1 MSASGDLNLRRRY
14 FAEELEAVC
23 KLRSPHLVDAF
34 AQVAREKFLAPGPW
48 TVMADSDF
56 MMPGQGPVQ
65 ARTRTTADADPAR
78 VYHNITVAIDPE
90 RMLFNGQPGT
100 LAVWIDA
107 LDLPPGGRVLHIGAG
122 TGYYTAILAHC
133 VGPSGRVVAFEVDAT
148 LAAEARA
155 NLASMPWVE
164 VRHGDASRTSHA
176 DRGAHVRACEEA
188 ERGEGPPRA
197 TEPGCGAEPHVMFD
211 AIVVNAGV
219 THPLTWWLDALA
231 AGGRMIL
238 PLTGTMPGMGTI
250 GKGMVLLVTRAGAQ
264 LHARTLAMV
273 AIYSAVGLRDED
285 VNARLGKALMTGPMQ
300 WMAIKRIRRDAHEP
314 ASTCWLHGAD
324 FCVSG

>member
-1 MSASGDLNLRRRY
+1 MTDLDLRRRF

-65 ARTRTTADADPAR
+65 ARTRTTADDDPAR

-122 TGYYTAILAHC
+122 TGYYTAIMAHC
-133 VGPSGRVVAFEVDAT
+133 VGPSGRVVAFEVDET

-155 NLASMPWVE
+155 NVASMPWVE
-164 VRHGDASRTSHA
+164 VRHGDAARPVES
-176 DRGAHVRACEEA
+176 
-188 ERGEGPPRA
+188 
-197 TEPGCGAEPHVMFD
+197 EPFHG
-211 AIVVNAGV
+211 IVVNAGV
-219 THPLTWWLDALA
+219 THPLAWWLDALA

-250 GKGMVLLVTRAGAQ
+250 GKGMVLLVTREGAQ

-285 VNARLGKALMTGPMQ
+285 MNARLGKALMAGPMQ
-300 WMAIKRIRRDAHEP
+300 WMAVRKIRRDAHE
-314 ASTCWLHGAD
+314 ASSSCWLHGD
-324 FCVSG
+324 GFCVSTA